1 MPLNNTYRVLGFGE
15 SSLLRSPTISRWI
28 KSSNKTTDPGPA
40 GEGFTVAK
48 AAEVFGSVPSLI
60 DQNFGK

>member
-1 MPLNNTYRVLGFGE
+1 MKL
-15 SSLLRSPTISRWI
+15 
-28 KSSNKTTDPGPA
+28 DPGPA
-40 GEGFTVAK
+40 GEGFSVAK